1 MTYERRRDLKQ
12 SEFKRLCGVRPKT
25 FEKMVEVLSP
35 HLNRQGKR
43 GGQSK
48 LSVANQLVITLEYWR
63 EYRTYFHIG
72 QSWGLH
78 ESTVCRIVR
87 RVEDILIQSG
97 QFKLPGKKQLQQSP
111 SEWKVLVV
119 DVTETPIERPK
130 KTTSLLQWEEKA
142 PYAKSPS
149 SS

>member
-1 MTYERRRDLKQ
+1 MTYERRKNLKQ

-48 LSVANQLVITLEYWR
+48 LSVANQLLITLEYWR

-72 QSWGLH
+72 QNWGLH

-87 RVEDILIQSG
+87 KVEDILI
-97 QFKLPGKKQLQQSP
+97 
-111 SEWKVLVV
+111 
-119 DVTETPIERPK
+119 
-130 KTTSLLQWEEKA
+130 
-142 PYAKSPS
+142 
-149 SS
+149 

>member
-119 DVTETPIERPK
+119 DVTETPIERPQK
-130 KTTSLLQWEEKA
+130 NNVATTVGR
-142 PYAKSPS
+142 KSAIR
-149 SS
+149 